1 MGSSWVP
8 AAAMLAAQIVL
19 SFTSI
24 VAAVLAPLAAPDL
37 GVDPELIGIY
47 TAVVSA
53 SSAVSSLL
61 SGAFI
66 RRFGPLRIV
75 QTSLALSA
83 LGLAVAVTGSLAAV
97 LLAGVILG
105 LGYGPMT
112 PSSSQILQRT
122 TPPERVN
129 LVFSVKQ
136 TGVPGGVFLGGAVM
150 PAAATVA
157 GWRPSLLWLAA
168 VALVFV
174 AALQPLR
181 TGFDAHRDPQHALF
195 RTAYVAALLRRTVA
209 DKALWEITAIS
220 MVYNGM
226 QNALSTFLVVYL
238 HGRAGMSLVT
248 AGALL
253 SLSQAAGAIGRVLW
267 GVVADR
273 LGRPRLVLAGLGL
286 GMTVCATLLGLVGAS
301 APFAAVIVVC
311 IAFGGSATGWNGV
324 YLAQVARLAPPGQAG
339 EITGASNFFG
349 SIGSMLVPTLFS
361 TIVALSDSYAAAY
374 GVVAAGTLVCALVL
388 LRPQRSEVPPL

>member
-1 MGSSWVP
+1 MGFSLVP
-8 AAAMLAAQIVL
+8 PAAMLAAQIIL

-37 GVDPELIGIY
+37 GVDPELIGLY
-47 TAVVSA
+47 AAVVSG

-75 QTSLALSA
+75 QASLALSA
-83 LGLAVAVTGSLAAV
+83 LGLAVATAGSIAAV

-150 PAAATVA
+150 PAAATLA
-157 GWRPSLLWLAA
+157 GWRPALAWLAV
-168 VALVFV
+168 VALGFV
-174 AALQPLR
+174 VALQPLR
-181 TGFDAHRDPQHALF
+181 AGFDAHRDPQHALF
-195 RTAYVAALLRRTVA
+195 RLAHVAALLRRTVA
-209 DKALWEITAIS
+209 DKGIWEITAIS
-220 MVYNGM
+220 IVYNGM
-226 QNALSTFLVVYL
+226 QQALATFLVVYL
-238 HGRAGMSLVT
+238 HGRAGMPLVT

-253 SLSQAAGAIGRVLW
+253 SLSQAAGAIGRVVW

-273 LGRPRLVLAGLGL
+273 LGRPRLVLAALGL
-286 GMTVCATLLGLVGAS
+286 AMTACAVLLGLVGAD
-301 APFAAVIVVC
+301 APLAALAVLC
-311 IAFGGSATGWNGV
+311 IAFGGTATGWNGV
-324 YLAQVARLAPPGQAG
+324 YLAQLARMAPPGHAG

-349 SIGSMLVPTLFS
+349 SAGSMLVPVLFS
-361 TIVALSDSYAAAY
+361 AIVTLSDSYAAAY
-374 GVVAAGTLVCALVL
+374 AVVAAGTLACALVL
-388 LRPQRSEVPPL
+388 LRPASRGASQS

>member
-1 MGSSWVP
+1 
-8 AAAMLAAQIVL
+8 MLAAQIVL

-47 TAVVSA
+47 TAVVSG
-53 SSAVSSLL
+53 SSALSSLL

-66 RRFGPLRIV
+66 RRFGPLRMV
-75 QTSLALSA
+75 QISLGLSA
-83 LGLAVAVTGSLAAV
+83 LGLVVAVAGSVTAV

-136 TGVPGGVFLGGAVM
+136 TGVPGGIFLGGAVM
-150 PAAATVA
+150 PALATLA
-157 GWRPSLLWLAA
+157 GWRPALAGLA
-168 VALVFV
+168 VVALGFV

-181 TGFDAHRDPQHALF
+181 AGFDAHRDPQHALF
-195 RTAYVAALLRRTVA
+195 RTAHVAALLRQVVA
-209 DKALWEITAIS
+209 DKGIWEMTAIS
-220 MVYNGM
+220 ILYNGM
-226 QNALSTFLVVYL
+226 QQALSTFLVVYL
-238 HGRAGMSLVT
+238 HGRAGMTLVT

-253 SLSQAAGAIGRVLW
+253 SLSQAAGAVGRVVW

-273 LGRPRLVLAGLGL
+273 LGRPRLVLAALGL
-286 GMTVCATLLGLVGAS
+286 AMTACATLLGLVGAD
-301 APFAAVIVVC
+301 APFGAVAALC
-311 IAFGGSATGWNGV
+311 AAFGGSATGWNGV
-324 YLAQVARLAPPGQAG
+324 YLAQIARLAPPGHAG
-339 EITGASNFFG
+339 EVTGASNFFG
-349 SIGSMLVPTLFS
+349 GVGSMLVPTLF
-361 TIVALSDSYAAAY
+361 TAVLALSDSYAAAY
-374 GVVAAGTLVCALVL
+374 GVVAAGTLVCALAL
-388 LRPQRSEVPPL
+388 LRT